1 MSIGIIDFKIIF
13 INSFNLL
20 MVMIDFNDLYIILVG
35 FFVDIFNVN
44 IVKVIFW

>member
-1 MSIGIIDFKIIF
+1 
-13 INSFNLL
+13 

-44 IVKVIFW
+44 MVKVIFW